1 MKRAIMILMILFF
14 TGSMAEAQRLKEWVS
29 QKKTQTEYLILQ
41 IAANK
46 AYLEL
51 LKKGYRI
58 AKDGL
63 NTISSFK
70 KGEFDLHD
78 AFFKSLKNVNP
89 EVKRS
94 VRIAETIELQ
104 RKIVREYNRMLPQL
118 AASDAL
124 TADELGY
131 VQGVFKRLLDDCEIV
146 LDDLVT
152 VVTSGKLEMKDD
164 ERTARIDRLFL
175 DMQDKYTFCQNFS
188 GEAKAMAAARVQEKN
203 ETITSRALH
212 GLNE

>member
-1 MKRAIMILMILFF
+1 MILLILFS

-46 AYLEL
+46 AYMEL

-70 KGEFDLHD
+70 RGEFDLHD

-89 EVKRS
+89 EVKRY

-104 RKIVREYNRMLPQL
+104 RKIIREYNRMLPQL

-124 TADELGY
+124 TVDELGY

-152 VVTSGKLEMKDD
+152 VITSGKLEMKDD
-164 ERTARIDRLFL
+164 ERVARIDRLFL